1 MRDKIRLPFRHIR
14 LQGLEGLCQKGMEV
28 WAFAQKFWTGVERLG
43 CHGGDVKDIFNSGL
57 DESLP
62 HWEMELVRSLDF
74 WNFSRYLQLRKEGKI
89 IHHRQ
94 SPPAGAVSSPPPSSS
109 QAQDPSLIPTLKQRS
124 RRRRGART
132 PVVPSPVVLEGPN
145 LVVLEDL
152 TLVVPNPMVLE
163 DLTLVVPEVTEQP
176 ALFLSPMILALP
188 VPPIIL
194 AMLTPPRL
202 LALLA
207 PTKLLALASPPQAS
221 SYNGPGACPRGR
233 FSPGAPR
240 VHFRACSSLGA
251 LRVHSR
257 ACSSL

>member
-1 MRDKIRLPFRHIR
+1 MIVSLPSAVCNLGSLPPVYVVWFVTLVAEVLLSGNVSVHRITLCFCLVFSLFLDLCLRLIKLHLDLHCFPKWFVTEDFSSMRDKIRLPFRHIR
-14 LQGLEGLCQKGMEV
+14 FQGLEALRQKGMEV

-132 PVVPSPVVLEGPN
+132 PVVLSPVVLEGQIWWYWRTW
-145 LVVLEDL
+145 LW
-152 TLVVPNPMVLE
+152 
-163 DLTLVVPEVTEQP
+163 
-176 ALFLSPMILALP
+176 
-188 VPPIIL
+188 
-194 AMLTPPRL
+194 
-202 LALLA
+202 
-207 PTKLLALASPPQAS
+207 
-221 SYNGPGACPRGR
+221 
-233 FSPGAPR
+233 
-240 VHFRACSSLGA
+240 
-251 LRVHSR
+251 
-257 ACSSL
+257 